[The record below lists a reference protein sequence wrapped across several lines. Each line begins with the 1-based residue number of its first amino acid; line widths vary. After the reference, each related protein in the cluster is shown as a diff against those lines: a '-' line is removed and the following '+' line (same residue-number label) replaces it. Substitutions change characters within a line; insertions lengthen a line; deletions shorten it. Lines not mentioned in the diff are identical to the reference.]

1 MTSNKIR
8 KKIVDDYGCGK
19 GASEIARMYGV
30 SRKTVYNLV
39 KLQQNS
45 GSIRARME
53 TVGRKPTLTAEGLD
67 ELRNLIL
74 AQPDITLEGIKEEM
88 QLDICLS
95 AIHRIIKGKLGFT
108 YKKRQYM
115 PANETGPK

>member
-8 KKIVDDYGCGK
+8 KAIVEDYVLGK
-19 GASEIARMYGV
+19 GASAIARMYGV

-39 KLQQNS
+39 ELQQHE
-45 GSIRARME
+45 GSLQAKME
-53 TVGRKPTLTAEGLD
+53 TVGRKPALTPQGL
-67 ELRNLIL
+67 EEMKNLIL
-74 AQPDITLEGIKEEM
+74 AQPDITLEEIKEEM

-115 PANETGPK
+115 PVNVTPKR

>member
-1 MTSNKIR
+1 MTSSPIR
-8 KKIVDDYGCGK
+8 KKIVADYAGGK
-19 GASEIARMYGV
+19 GASAIAQKYGV

-39 KLQQNS
+39 ELQQNS
-45 GSIRARME
+45 GSLCARME
-53 TVGRKPTLTAEGLD
+53 TVGRKPALTAEGL
-67 ELRNLIL
+67 EEMRSLIL
-74 AQPDITLEGIKEEM
+74 AQPDITLEEIKEEM

-115 PANETGPK
+115 PANGIDLT

>member
-8 KKIVDDYGCGK
+8 KKIVTDYEQGK
-19 GASEIARMYGV
+19 GASAIARKYGV

-39 KLQQNS
+39 ELQQNS
-45 GSIRARME
+45 GSLHAKME
-53 TVGRKPTLTAEGLD
+53 TVGRKSALTAESLD
-67 ELRNLIL
+67 EMKRLIL
-74 AQPDITLEGIKEEM
+74 AQPDITLEEIKEEM
-88 QLDICLS
+88 RLDICVS

-115 PANETGPK
+115 PANETGSA